1 MFADPDMTCRIE
13 KGRAKLVID
22 HHSTGETYLSIR
34 IDGAAFGIML
44 DDEDRKKASKA
55 LWYHRAG

>member
-1 MFADPDMTCRIE
+1 MTCRIE

-44 DDEDRKKASKA
+44 DKDEAKKAAKA
-55 LWYHRAG
+55 LWKIAPIS